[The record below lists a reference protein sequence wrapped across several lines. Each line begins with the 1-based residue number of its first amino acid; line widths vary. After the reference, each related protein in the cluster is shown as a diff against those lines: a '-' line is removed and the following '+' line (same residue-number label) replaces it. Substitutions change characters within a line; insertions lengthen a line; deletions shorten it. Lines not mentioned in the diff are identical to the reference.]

1 MISHTVLLISNALCE
16 FKDEIP
22 ELKDIMEKC
31 QPDDIDGLIQE
42 FMRLRII
49 NTMKRVTN
57 GYLYKNRNHDSLK
70 QVKASLTK
78 AFNNKRN
85 EFAKSE
91 QNWKVIAEMISL
103 GGSNDELSSCLEE
116 LGTLKSIDNAP
127 ELNDQLLTTECKKL
141 TELYFKPRYAINA
154 SLNPQTH
161 IRQPYIKE
169 FDTCEDVAKL
179 LISKMESE
187 DSFLIK
193 FVKMFENWYS
203 KVLPNDTSPKP
214 PNSIGSLILQWCCD
228 RLFGVQ
234 PLGLGEPFNSANENS
249 AFESDEWNLVKS
261 VTPPIFSDL
270 AGVTNRGVENRENT
284 AVNMFQNGTIGY
296 GSIYESFKRFL
307 SYPVTMADNDSSFEV
322 LLSTAFRDALKIERN
337 DIIEP

>member
-1 MISHTVLLISNALCE
+1 MLLFSDGRQRAANLARDLKNAQAVDQGRAMFVYLHKQKWFQSIPEKNRTLHRLYPYLCLFSALARNNPLTDSDAKPERSKMISHTVLLISNALCE

-141 TELYFKPRYAINA
+141 TELAK
-154 SLNPQTH
+154 TK
-161 IRQPYIKE
+161 IR
-169 FDTCEDVAKL
+169 
-179 LISKMESE
+179 
-187 DSFLIK
+187 
-193 FVKMFENWYS
+193 N
-203 KVLPNDTSPKP
+203 
-214 PNSIGSLILQWCCD
+214 
-228 RLFGVQ
+228 
-234 PLGLGEPFNSANENS
+234 
-249 AFESDEWNLVKS
+249 
-261 VTPPIFSDL
+261 
-270 AGVTNRGVENRENT
+270 
-284 AVNMFQNGTIGY
+284 
-296 GSIYESFKRFL
+296 
-307 SYPVTMADNDSSFEV
+307 
-322 LLSTAFRDALKIERN
+322 
-337 DIIEP
+337 